1 MLHDRQFKSAQV
13 NAMDMAL
20 IYRLNHYA
28 AALLWRVRD
37 AERMGHAILNREW
50 LGTQFNKRQWTLA
63 TKGTRPM
70 DGRKVIDKAP
80 APDGLEFYGVIVS
93 EQSRDREGRTK
104 TVWLIGSV
112 AAEQLEEKL
121 RERDEY
127 LSADTVDD
135 VIEDDSNGETED
147 DNGLE
152 SQQPSE
158 TVRSAF
164 KRGVQHGKIIQQAR
178 SVENEIQLTEESMQ
192 LGKLYS
198 DREWLETLSG
208 TRSVQYTP
216 LSKDNKREYI
226 ALLAQGHF
234 ELSEMRLRA
243 ESEKDL
249 GF

>member
-1 MLHDRQFKSAQV
+1 MLHDTKFKSAQV

-20 IYRLNHYA
+20 IYKLNHYA

-70 DGRKVIDKAP
+70 DGRRVIDKAP

-93 EQSRDREGRTK
+93 EQSRDRDGRTK

-135 VIEDDSNGETED
+135 VIEDDSNDETQD
-147 DNGLE
+147 DDGLE

-178 SVENEIQLTEESMQ
+178 NVETERLVLNEGFKM
-192 LGKLYS
+192 GRCHS
-198 DREWLETLSG
+198 DSEWLEALGFTG
-208 TRSVQYTP
+208 SVHHTP
-216 LSKDNKREYI
+216 LIKDYKRECI
-226 ALLAQGHF
+226 ARLVQDPSEF
-234 ELSEMRLRA
+234 SEMGLRA